1 MRIYIYI
8 HMCIYV
14 CICMYTYIH
23 ACIYVYM
30 YECMHVCMY
39 TYLSIYVYACMYIHM
54 CVYICVYIYI
64 YILPRRC
71 STGVLQ
77 HILRYR
83 SAVYRNPIYHII
95 CRIMT
100 RKHGTSNIRNLTYSY
115 NAARITRRPYQRR
128 YHRHRH
134 QTTAAKTNGYLSKG
148 GAVGGG
154 CSGWG

>member
-1 MRIYIYI
+1 MYV
-8 HMCIYV
+8 YV
-14 CICMYTYIH
+14 CIHTYMHAYMYTCMNVCMYVCIH
-23 ACIYVYM
+23 ISLYM
-30 YECMHVCMY
+30 CMHVC
-39 TYLSIYVYACMYIHM
+39 TYICVYIYVYI
-54 CVYICVYIYI
+54 YIYI